1 MPIEQAAL
9 LNDLAGSNFTQ
20 GLRAY
25 YYAVPVLC
33 WLVNPWLLVAGSVVI
48 TVVTYYME
56 FRSASV
62 TALTQL

>member
-1 MPIEQAAL
+1 M
-9 LNDLAGSNFTQ
+9 SKVW
-20 GLRAY
+20 R
-25 YYAVPVLC
+25 VVVL
-33 WLVNPWLLVAGSVVI
+33 VMLLVAGSVVI